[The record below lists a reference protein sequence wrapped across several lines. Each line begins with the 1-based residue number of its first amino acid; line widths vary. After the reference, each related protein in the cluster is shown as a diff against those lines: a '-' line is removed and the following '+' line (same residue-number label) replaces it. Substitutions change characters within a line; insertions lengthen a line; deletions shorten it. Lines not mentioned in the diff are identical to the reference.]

1 MVIGSFR
8 RLQHISAH
16 TTHLVLVNFVQTNI
30 DLGGSSA

>member
-16 TTHLVLVNFVQTNI
+16 TTHLMLVNFCPDQY
-30 DLGGSSA
+30 